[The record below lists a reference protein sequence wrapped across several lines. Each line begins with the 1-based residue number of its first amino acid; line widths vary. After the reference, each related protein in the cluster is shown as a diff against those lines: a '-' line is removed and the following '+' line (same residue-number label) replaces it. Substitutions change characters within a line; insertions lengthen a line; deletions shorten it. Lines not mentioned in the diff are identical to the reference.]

1 MPCFMVGY
9 SHARLLADVFRVPL
23 VEVSHQQGHVAASL
37 WSAGRMDLMDQ
48 PHLAWHLSGGTTE
61 LLLVEPEGKNV
72 VCTKLGGTT
81 DISAGQLIDR
91 TGQLLG
97 LPFPSGK
104 HLDELSQQAELAEVF
119 RVKCDG
125 CSFSLSGVQN
135 KVQQFH
141 EKHPVPEETAAY
153 ALRCVA
159 GAVYRA
165 TEEALK
171 QYTGFPVVFSGGVA
185 SNSMLRRVMQPLAP
199 IFAQPQYST
208 DNAMGV
214 AVLAHRM
221 TEG

>member
-1 MPCFMVGY
+1 MN
-9 SHARLLADVFRVPL
+9 
-23 VEVSHQQGHVAASL
+23 
-37 WSAGRMDLMDQ
+37 Q

-61 LLLVEPEGKNV
+61 LLLVEPEGRNV
-72 VCTKLGGTT
+72 ACTKLGGTT

-104 HLDELSQQAELAEVF
+104 HLDDLSRQAELTEVF
-119 RVKCDG
+119 RVKCEG
-125 CSFSLSGVQN
+125 GSFSLSGVQN

-141 EKHPVPEETAAY
+141 EKHAEPAETAAY

-165 TEEALK
+165 TEQALA
-171 QYTGFPVVFSGGVA
+171 QYPGLPVVFSGGVA
-185 SNSMLRRVMQPLAP
+185 SNSMLRSMMQPLGP

-214 AVLAHRM
+214 AVLAHRIS
-221 TEG
+221 EG

>member
-1 MPCFMVGY
+1 M
-9 SHARLLADVFRVPL
+9 
-23 VEVSHQQGHVAASL
+23 E
-37 WSAGRMDLMDQ
+37 LMDR

-61 LLLVEPEGKNV
+61 LLLVEPDGRNV

-97 LPFPSGK
+97 LPSGK
-104 HLDELSQQAELAEVF
+104 HLDRLSTQAEQNEMF

-125 CSFSLSGVQN
+125 CCFSLSGVQN

-141 EKHPVPEETAAY
+141 EKHAAPAETAAY

-165 TEEALK
+165 TEQALA
-171 QYTGFPVVFSGGVA
+171 QYPRLPVVFSGGVA
-185 SNSMLRRVMQPLAP
+185 SNSMLRQIMEPLNP

-214 AVLAHRM
+214 AVLAHRIS
-221 TEG
+221 EG